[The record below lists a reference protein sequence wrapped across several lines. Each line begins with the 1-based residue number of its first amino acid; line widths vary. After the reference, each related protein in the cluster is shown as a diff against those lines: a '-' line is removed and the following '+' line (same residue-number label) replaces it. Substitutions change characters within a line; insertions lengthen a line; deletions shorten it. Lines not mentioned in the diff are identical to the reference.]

1 MEKLVYYFICFFVF
15 SVVGYIC
22 EVTYVYICNKKLVNR
37 GFLHGPYIPIYGN
50 GAIFIT
56 LALGQCKNV
65 ILVFLGSM
73 LICSILEYVTSYV
86 MEVIFHNRWWDYS
99 KQKFNING
107 RVCLKNALLFGIGAI
122 AIVYLLNPIFNKFYY
137 MIDFKI
143 LKYIC
148 LGLMFIMG
156 LDFVISF
163 SEAIKLSTMMDCYNK
178 FVNECANIKNVKF
191 DKFKTRLF
199 NAYPN
204 LIFTNKKF
212 GSFLKKNLGKFKKKI
227 NW

>member
-1 MEKLVYYFICFFVF
+1 MEKLVYYFIYFFVF

-107 RVCLKNALLFGIGAI
+107 RVCLNYGGRAEIIDAIKKIRETNEEITEENFGKFLYQDLPDLDLVIRTSGEERISNFMLWQISYAEFYFPSVYFPDFDEEEFEKALL
-122 AIVYLLNPIFNKFYY
+122 V
-137 MIDFKI
+137 
-143 LKYIC
+143 
-148 LGLMFIMG
+148 
-156 LDFVISF
+156 
-163 SEAIKLSTMMDCYNK
+163 YNK
-178 FVNECANIKNVKF
+178 R
-191 DKFKTRLF
+191 DRR
-199 NAYPN
+199 
-204 LIFTNKKF
+204 F
-212 GSFLKKNLGKFKKKI
+212 GGK
-227 NW
+227 